1 MIDVI
6 RQAALNAANKTKT
19 VKILLEGA
27 ARELASI
34 KESTLTEVFTEYV
47 NDVADMIKKNI
58 ERLPSTDLVMVEN
71 NIIVVTKA
79 YIANFGYDRWINEA
93 KQFHEMKDSNY
104 DIIYDMMPDFM
115 TMLYRI
121 ANLTHTRY

>member
-47 NDVADMIKKNI
+47 NDVADMIKKYNI
-58 ERLPSTDLVMVEN
+58 KDVYVVVGDLH
-71 NIIVVTKA
+71 A
-79 YIANFGYDRWINEA
+79 YSSGFLLT
-93 KQFHEMKDSNY
+93 QLSNQLG
-104 DIIYDMMPDFM
+104 DK
-115 TMLYRI
+115 
-121 ANLTHTRY
+121 